1 MPELI
6 VHHLPGAWGLP
17 SVSPFCLKLDT
28 YLRIVDL
35 PFEVAIDKVPFGAPK
50 KKLPYIEH
58 RGRRIG
64 DSAFA
69 IDYLESEFDVD
80 GNAGLSAEQRA
91 VALAL
96 QRLLEENLYW
106 AALYDRWMVDDNWRF
121 FRDIVLGGMPLPIR
135 RLAGPAIRRSVG
147 RRIEGHGIGVHSE
160 SELHAIG
167 IRDLGAV
174 ADYLGDK
181 PFLMGNK
188 ASTVDAAAYGLLA
201 NILLTPI
208 VSPIKQAGLGWDK
221 LVAYLQRM
229 QATYFAEGAA

>member
-1 MPELI
+1 MSELI
-6 VHHLPGAWGLP
+6 VHHLPSAWGLP

-35 PFEVAIDKVPFGAPK
+35 PFEVVIDKVPFGAPK
-50 KKLPYIEH
+50 KKLPYVEH

-64 DSAFA
+64 DSSFA
-69 IDYLESEFDVD
+69 IDYIESEFGVD

-106 AALYDRWMVDDNWRF
+106 AMVYDRWMVGANWQF
-121 FRDIVLGGMPLPIR
+121 FRDIVLGGMPLPVR
-135 RLAGPAIRRSVG
+135 RLAGPAIRRG
-147 RRIEGHGIGVHSE
+147 IGKRIEGHGIGVHSE
-160 SELHAIG
+160 SEIHAIG

-181 PFLMGNK
+181 PFLMGDR
-188 ASTVDAAAYGLLA
+188 ATTADAAAYGLLA
-201 NILLTPI
+201 NILLAPIATPI
-208 VSPIKQAGLGWDK
+208 KEAGLGRDK
-221 LVAYLQRM
+221 LVAYLHRIQE
-229 QATYFAEGAA
+229 QYYA